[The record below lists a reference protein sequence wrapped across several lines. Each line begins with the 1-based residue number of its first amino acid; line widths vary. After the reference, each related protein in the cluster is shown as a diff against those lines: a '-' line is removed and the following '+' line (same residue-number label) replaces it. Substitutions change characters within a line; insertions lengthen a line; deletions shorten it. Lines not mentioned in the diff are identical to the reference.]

1 MTVYLIKYKGQI
13 TISVSTGDFEG
24 QLEFDAMFQEK
35 FYFFGNNRCQ
45 FKILRYFT
53 LVTFITTSNW
63 MKLFDIQGAS
73 NNEGCGYFHGIR
85 NFIILTEVNLR
96 MRCMT
101 AGEFREWIFSE
112 FESFFRQQSRLP
124 NTTVKYQN
132 NNVTAVLLNCF
143 RPNNK
148 NHIAWDSL
156 ALAKI
161 IVDI

>member
-1 MTVYLIKYKGQI
+1 MNYALALSLLKYICLNLRKNVGK
-13 TISVSTGDFEG
+13 SK
-24 QLEFDAMFQEK
+24 EK
-35 FYFFGNNRCQ
+35 AKFRWYP
-45 FKILRYFT
+45 FK
-53 LVTFITTSNW
+53 
-63 MKLFDIQGAS
+63 M
-73 NNEGCGYFHGIR
+73 GCGYFHGIR